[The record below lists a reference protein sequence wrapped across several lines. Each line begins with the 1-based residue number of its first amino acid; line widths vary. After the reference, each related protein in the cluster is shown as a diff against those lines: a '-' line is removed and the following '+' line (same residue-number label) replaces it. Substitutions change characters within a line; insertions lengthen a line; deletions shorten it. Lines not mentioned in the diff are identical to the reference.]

1 MTTPAGASPADIV
14 NDLARGLAPEA
25 ARADGADSATPFDEN
40 DAPSATELVTA
51 APALVHS
58 APRVVLVGMPGAG
71 KSTIGRRIASA
82 LNLPIVDSDLLMEQG
97 EGKACGELYS
107 ELGED
112 AFRELE
118 VGYVAARSPP
128 AGWSASAAARLS
140 PKRCARSCSAT
151 PWCGSTSPPRKE
163 FAARRRMRRVRC
175 STARTANSATGTFW
189 SSESPST
196 GRSPASACA
205 RTSAHR
211 SVWWRKSSGSLTWIS
226 PAGERRGAWL

>member
-14 NDLARGLAPEA
+14 NDLVHGLAPEA

-118 VGYVAARSPP
+118 VGYVARALATGGVVSLGGGAIVTEEVRTLLQRHTVVWIDVT
-128 AGWSASAAARLS
+128 AEEGIRRTAEDASRPVLDGEDREQRYRDLLAQRES
-140 PKRCARSCSAT
+140 FYREVSS
-151 PWCGSTSPPRKE
+151 
-163 FAARRRMRRVRC
+163 FRVR
-175 STARTANSATGTFW
+175 TD
-189 SSESPST
+189 
-196 GRSPASACA
+196 
-205 RTSAHR
+205 
-211 SVWWRKSSGSLTWIS
+211 
-226 PAGERRGAWL
+226 ERPPQRVVAEVLGFIDVD

>member
-14 NDLARGLAPEA
+14 NDLVHGLAPEA

-118 VGYVAARSPP
+118 VGYVARALATGGVVSLGGGAIVTEEVRTLLQRHTVVWIDVT
-128 AGWSASAAARLS
+128 AEEGIRRTAEDASRPVLDGEDREQRYRDLLEQRES
-140 PKRCARSCSAT
+140 FYREVSS
-151 PWCGSTSPPRKE
+151 
-163 FAARRRMRRVRC
+163 FRVR
-175 STARTANSATGTFW
+175 TD
-189 SSESPST
+189 
-196 GRSPASACA
+196 
-205 RTSAHR
+205 
-211 SVWWRKSSGSLTWIS
+211 
-226 PAGERRGAWL
+226 ERPPQRVVAEVLGFIDVD

>member
-40 DAPSATELVTA
+40 DAPSATDLVTA

-58 APRVVLVGMPGAG
+58 APRVVRVGMPGAG

-118 VGYVAARSPP
+118 VGYVARALATGGVVSLGGGAIVTEEVRTLLQRHTVVWIDVT
-128 AGWSASAAARLS
+128 AEEGIRRTAEDASRPVLDGEDREQRYRDLLEQRES
-140 PKRCARSCSAT
+140 FYREVSS
-151 PWCGSTSPPRKE
+151 
-163 FAARRRMRRVRC
+163 FRVR
-175 STARTANSATGTFW
+175 TD
-189 SSESPST
+189 
-196 GRSPASACA
+196 
-205 RTSAHR
+205 
-211 SVWWRKSSGSLTWIS
+211 
-226 PAGERRGAWL
+226 ERPPQRVVAEVLGFIDVD

>member
-14 NDLARGLAPEA
+14 NHLAHGLAPEA

-118 VGYVAARSPP
+118 VGYVARALATGGVVSLGGGAIVTEEVRTLLQRHTVVWIDVT
-128 AGWSASAAARLS
+128 AEEGIRRTAEDASRPVLDGEDREQRYRDLLEQRES
-140 PKRCARSCSAT
+140 FYREVSS
-151 PWCGSTSPPRKE
+151 
-163 FAARRRMRRVRC
+163 FRVR
-175 STARTANSATGTFW
+175 TD
-189 SSESPST
+189 
-196 GRSPASACA
+196 
-205 RTSAHR
+205 
-211 SVWWRKSSGSLTWIS
+211 
-226 PAGERRGAWL
+226 ERPPQRVVAEVLGFIDVD

>member
-14 NDLARGLAPEA
+14 NDLVHGLAPED

-51 APALVHS
+51 TPALVHS

-112 AFRELE
+112 TFRELE
-118 VGYVAARSPP
+118 VGYVARALATGGVVSLGGGAIVTEEVRTLLQRHTVVWIDVT
-128 AGWSASAAARLS
+128 AEEGIRRTAEDASRPVLDGEDREQRYRDLLAQRES
-140 PKRCARSCSAT
+140 FYREVSS
-151 PWCGSTSPPRKE
+151 
-163 FAARRRMRRVRC
+163 FRVR
-175 STARTANSATGTFW
+175 TD
-189 SSESPST
+189 
-196 GRSPASACA
+196 
-205 RTSAHR
+205 
-211 SVWWRKSSGSLTWIS
+211 
-226 PAGERRGAWL
+226 ERPPQRVVAEVLGFIDVD

>member
-1 MTTPAGASPADIV
+1 MTTPPGASPADIV
-14 NDLARGLAPEA
+14 NDLVHGLAPEA

-82 LNLPIVDSDLLMEQG
+82 LNLPIVDFDLLMEQG

-118 VGYVAARSPP
+118 VGYVARALATGGVVSLGGGAIVTEEVRTLLQRHTVVWIDVT
-128 AGWSASAAARLS
+128 AEEGIRRTAEDASRPVLDGEDREQRYRDLLEQRES
-140 PKRCARSCSAT
+140 FYREVSS
-151 PWCGSTSPPRKE
+151 
-163 FAARRRMRRVRC
+163 FRVR
-175 STARTANSATGTFW
+175 TD
-189 SSESPST
+189 
-196 GRSPASACA
+196 
-205 RTSAHR
+205 
-211 SVWWRKSSGSLTWIS
+211 
-226 PAGERRGAWL
+226 ERPPQRVVAEVLGFIDVD

>member
-14 NDLARGLAPEA
+14 NDLVHGLAPEA

-51 APALVHS
+51 TPALVHS

-118 VGYVAARSPP
+118 VGYVARALATGGVVSLGGGAIVTEEVRTLLQRHTVVWIDVT
-128 AGWSASAAARLS
+128 AEEGIRRTAEDASRPVLDGEDREQRYRDLLAQRES
-140 PKRCARSCSAT
+140 FYREVSS
-151 PWCGSTSPPRKE
+151 
-163 FAARRRMRRVRC
+163 FRVR
-175 STARTANSATGTFW
+175 TD
-189 SSESPST
+189 
-196 GRSPASACA
+196 
-205 RTSAHR
+205 
-211 SVWWRKSSGSLTWIS
+211 
-226 PAGERRGAWL
+226 ERPPQRVVAEVLGFIDVD

>member
-14 NDLARGLAPEA
+14 NDLVHGLAPEA

-51 APALVHS
+51 TPALVHS

-112 AFRELE
+112 TFRELE
-118 VGYVAARSPP
+118 VGYVARALATGGVVSLGGGAIVTEEVRTLLQRHTVVWIDVT
-128 AGWSASAAARLS
+128 AEEGIRRTAEDASRPVLDGEDREQRYRDLLEQRES
-140 PKRCARSCSAT
+140 FYREVSS
-151 PWCGSTSPPRKE
+151 
-163 FAARRRMRRVRC
+163 FRVR
-175 STARTANSATGTFW
+175 TD
-189 SSESPST
+189 
-196 GRSPASACA
+196 
-205 RTSAHR
+205 
-211 SVWWRKSSGSLTWIS
+211 
-226 PAGERRGAWL
+226 ERPPQRVVAEVLGFIDVD